1 MKYEAPEL
9 MALSPGV
16 PGVVAIHMVDGAT
29 VGDADMSGIASIIHM
44 TARLR

>member
-29 VGDADMSGIASIIHM
+29 VGGKAKTYA
-44 TARLR
+44 L